1 MEKIKKI
8 SKLFF
13 VTALIFAMNVST
25 STKALEIPVA
35 PEDFGQPIEVN
46 VYEEDD
52 GSIVTEKIYFVP
64 DEDSDGISLHS
75 SSGKG
80 WYKNEK
86 EHTWGSGTVM
96 KYYAQGYFV
105 WKDGTVS
112 VSKPSSG
119 VSNVPSSVTISN
131 KKTETGTGK
140 YAGI

>member
-1 MEKIKKI
+1 M
-8 SKLFF
+8 
-13 VTALIFAMNVST
+13 
-25 STKALEIPVA
+25 
-35 PEDFGQPIEVN
+35 N

-105 WKDGTVS
+105 WKDGPVYYYIPAYFPVPVS
-112 VSKPSSG
+112 VFLFDIVTEPG
-119 VSNVPSSVTISN
+119 TLLTPLLGLLTLTVPSFHTKQCNI
-131 KKTETGTGK
+131 
-140 YAGI
+140 

>member
-13 VTALIFAMNVST
+13 VIALIFAMNVST
-25 STKALEIPVA
+25 STKASEIPVA

-80 WYKNEK
+80 YPACPA
-86 EHTWGSGTVM
+86 G
-96 KYYAQGYFV
+96 F
-105 WKDGTVS
+105 
-112 VSKPSSG
+112 PSR
-119 VSNVPSSVTISN
+119 TIR
-131 KKTETGTGK
+131 G
-140 YAGI
+140 

>member
-8 SKLFF
+8 SKVF
-13 VTALIFAMNVST
+13 VVIALIFAMNVST
-25 STKALEIPVA
+25 STKASEIPVA